1 MGMKEFTKEW
11 KPKKMDKDERVRVLS
26 DSIPGIVTY
35 YIKKGHRDQ
44 DAVNELFDKMEDE
57 KLAKTLLKV
66 LKEDDAENIDLGLA
80 TVVADFLERRHD
92 KIGEEIVTMY
102 DDAINKIL
110 KKRIKKVS
118 KKLDLEKDIVKE
130 LLVIVPDKEA
140 ISDERFVGIYSQKI
154 TRKLYALAKDID
166 LGLDET
172 KQVKKLFK
180 ELFDENLIEA
190 IAANILLER
199 KENIKNFND
208 KQTAVWNLMTSF
220 ALETIEALKK
230 KDIRELLEYYIGRRQ
245 KDAEKGRDF
254 ARRVQLSQVS
264 EDYEKILS
272 VVEDMSEK
280 EKFKKFL

>member
-1 MGMKEFTKEW
+1 
-11 KPKKMDKDERVRVLS
+11 
-26 DSIPGIVTY
+26 
-35 YIKKGHRDQ
+35 
-44 DAVNELFDKMEDE
+44 
-57 KLAKTLLKV
+57 
-66 LKEDDAENIDLGLA
+66 
-80 TVVADFLERRHD
+80 
-92 KIGEEIVTMY
+92 MY